1 MSSKK
6 KITTD
11 ATCLKIVI
19 VTSGLSPIVRPL
31 LASRHSVAG
40 IIDCAERNGASAPE
54 SALPRLMR
62 RAYHLLKKPAPT
74 LESVARKHRVPY
86 YHAHSVREPQV
97 ERWIRRWRPDLM
109 VVYYAPLLRKNIFS
123 LPLRGTINLHPSS
136 LPKYRGGHPLFW
148 TAYHLE
154 THAGVTVH
162 YIDAGMDTGDILYQ
176 KTVPIR
182 PGLRE
187 AALEELMIQRHG
199 VDLTLKAVDAVATG
213 RPPRT
218 PQPETCSTGLAPR
231 VTAAKL
237 ATLIDWRN
245 WPITRLWSVLRFAE
259 AWQQVTPPP
268 PHGWQSGFRWTIGPY
283 TREPVR
289 GEPGSLARDEKGY
302 YLVHPEGKIRLIAR
316 YDMKRVLKRLLSRL
330 NSASAT
336 GMIVLA
342 HSLGALAALAE
353 G

>member
-6 KITTD
+6 KVTTD
-11 ATCLKIVI
+11 STRLKIVI

-31 LASRHSVAG
+31 LASRHSVVG
-40 IIDCAERNGASAPE
+40 IIDCASGNDASAPE
-54 SALPRLMR
+54 ATLPRLMR
-62 RAYHLLKKPAPT
+62 RAYHMLKKPPPT
-74 LESVARKHRVPY
+74 LESVARRHRVPY
-86 YHAHSVREPQV
+86 YHAHSVRDPQL
-97 ERWIRRWRPDLM
+97 EHWIRQWRPDLM

-123 LPLRGTINLHPSS
+123 LPPRGAINLHPST

-148 TAYHLE
+148 SAYHLE

-176 KTVPIR
+176 KTISIR

-187 AALEELMIQRHG
+187 TALEELMIQRHG

-218 PQPETCSTGLAPR
+218 PQPETCPTGHAPR

-237 ATLIDWRN
+237 ATLIDWQN
-245 WPITRLWSVLRFAE
+245 WPITRMWSVLRFAE

-268 PHGWQSGFRWTIGPY
+268 HGWQRVFRWTIGPY

-302 YLVHPEGKIRLIAR
+302 YLVHPEGKIRLVVR
-316 YDMKRVLKRLLSRL
+316 YDMKRVLKLLFSKL
-330 NSASAT
+330 NSASAM
-336 GMIVLA
+336 GVIVSA
-342 HSLGALAALAE
+342 QSLWVLAALAE
-353 G
+353 E

>member
-6 KITTD
+6 KVTTD
-11 ATCLKIVI
+11 STRLKIVI
-19 VTSGLSPIVRPL
+19 VTSGLSSIVRPL
-31 LASRHSVAG
+31 LASRHSVVGIVDCTAG
-40 IIDCAERNGASAPE
+40 NGASAPE
-54 SALPRLMR
+54 STLPRLMR
-62 RAYHLLKKPAPT
+62 RVYHMLKKPAPT
-74 LESVARKHRVPY
+74 LKSVARKHRVPY
-86 YHAHSVREPQV
+86 YHAHSVRAPQL
-97 ERWIRRWRPDLM
+97 EHRIRRWRPDLM

-123 LPLRGTINLHPSS
+123 LPLRGAINLHPST

-187 AALEELMIQRHG
+187 ADLEELMIRRHG

-218 PQPETCSTGLAPR
+218 PQPGTCPTSHAPR

-237 ATLIDWRN
+237 ATLIDWKN

-268 PHGWQSGFRWTIGPY
+268 PLGWQGGFRWTIGPY

-302 YLVHPEGKIRLIAR
+302 YLVHPEGKIRLVVR
-316 YDMKRVLKRLLSRL
+316 YEMKRALKRLLSRL
-330 NSASAT
+330 NSVSTT
-336 GMIVLA
+336 GTIVLA
-342 HSLGALAALAE
+342 QSLAVLAALAE
-353 G
+353 E

>member
-6 KITTD
+6 KVTTD
-11 ATCLKIVI
+11 STRLKIVI

-31 LASRHSVAG
+31 LASRHTIAG
-40 IIDCAERNGASAPE
+40 IVDCTPHNGASAPE

-62 RAYHLLKKPAPT
+62 RAYRVLKKPAPT

-86 YHAHSVREPQV
+86 YHAHSVRDPQL
-97 ERWIRRWRPDLM
+97 EQRIRQWQPDLM

-123 LPLRGTINLHPSS
+123 LPPRGTINLHPST

-162 YIDAGMDTGDILYQ
+162 YIDAGMDSGDILYQ
-176 KTVPIR
+176 KSVPIR

-187 AALEELMIQRHG
+187 ADLEDLVIRRHG

-213 RPPRT
+213 QPPRT
-218 PQPETCSTGLAPR
+218 PQPGTCPTGLAPR
-231 VTAAKL
+231 ITAEKL
-237 ATLIDWRN
+237 ASLIDWKN

-259 AWQQVTPPP
+259 AWQKVTPPQP
-268 PHGWQSGFRWTIGPY
+268 DGWQGVFRWTIGPY
-283 TREPVR
+283 TREPVH
-289 GEPGSLARDEKGY
+289 GEPGSLAQDEKGY
-302 YLVHPEGKIRLIAR
+302 YLVHPEGKIRLVVR
-316 YDMKRVLKRLLSRL
+316 YDMKRVLKRLLSKL
-330 NSASAT
+330 NSASTA

-342 HSLGALAALAE
+342 QHMGMIGALVE
-353 G
+353 M